1 MLVVICFLPWFGGLG
16 SPLRQILPVYLRVM
30 QLVSYC
36 SLLMR
41 ASYRGV
47 DLNVV
52 IQRPAI
58 RQVVTEPQNLT
69 PSMM

>member
-1 MLVVICFLPWFGGLG
+1 MI
-16 SPLRQILPVYLRVM
+16 
-30 QLVSYC
+30 VSYC

-47 DLNVV
+47 DLKVV

>member
-1 MLVVICFLPWFGGLG
+1 M
-16 SPLRQILPVYLRVM
+16 M
-30 QLVSYC
+30 VSYC

-41 ASYRGV
+41 AVIEVSISMS
-47 DLNVV
+47 V
-52 IQRPAI
+52 IQRPTI

>member
-1 MLVVICFLPWFGGLG
+1 MFLPGFGGLG

-36 SLLMR
+36 SLLTR

-47 DLNVV
+47 DLIV
-52 IQRPAI
+52 IQRPTI

>member
-1 MLVVICFLPWFGGLG
+1 M
-16 SPLRQILPVYLRVM
+16 M
-30 QLVSYC
+30 VSYC

-52 IQRPAI
+52 IQRPTI

-69 PSMM
+69 PSMMYHYFILTMKLLYHEQGQV

>member
-1 MLVVICFLPWFGGLG
+1 M
-16 SPLRQILPVYLRVM
+16 M
-30 QLVSYC
+30 VSYC

-47 DLNVV
+47 DLNV
-52 IQRPAI
+52 IQRPTI

>member
-1 MLVVICFLPWFGGLG
+1 M
-16 SPLRQILPVYLRVM
+16 M
-30 QLVSYC
+30 VSYC
-36 SLLMR
+36 SRLMR